1 MNRPSSALQPSQC
14 LTARDL
20 LQEHQHAAGHC
31 VSRLDLINAAAQANP
46 RKALDLHHLQLTEC
60 RYGDDR
66 IACYRFGNI
75 VISRQWR
82 WQLYYEDDSPGWWI
96 DTATGRSEN
105 GVMSLLE
112 HMSSPE
118 YLQACMAG
126 GDTRAI
132 QEASGRF
139 QPDAQPGAVIFDLAA
154 RLGIDLNNP
163 TLPLPSHGQ
172 RWRSVETQSRSSPP
186 LYPNP
191 ADAYGIWPKV
201 NVARIPFLGYPHR
214 TFEIKDKHGRVQLII
229 GAYDTTWNR
238 SLLVPF
244 SLWHRGDDPLVQ
256 RWKLRRSDRRHAPF
270 GVQQVIQNLQS
281 RVLVVDDLALATDLQ
296 THVDG
301 TELTIVAW
309 PRSLP
314 GEHPRDTDWSPLAG
328 RNVSVL
334 LAPID
339 RDGCQ
344 SGHEVCAELRA
355 AGVESLS
362 VRLLDERID
371 LGLWAKLGG
380 NMAHMG
386 QETSPEGFT
395 ELAASRFGLQ
405 IETRPSRSPQTWH
418 LGDASDMPLA
428 PDYVIEPIMPVG
440 SISVLYSE
448 AGKGKSW
455 LALLLAYSVA
465 CGIRIVDRWHA
476 PRRRAVLY
484 ISSEMTSGIADR
496 IRKIDESLGGS
507 PRPEDISVYPHP
519 DHGVGKIDLLPSETW
534 EEISHLVA
542 KADLLII
549 DHLTNVTDG
558 SNSPETWK
566 KFWRHLDG
574 LRRTGKTILILH
586 HAGKDGR
593 QRGTSKLVDDVDF
606 VIRMD
611 ALPDIANGA
620 MISFDKYR
628 DDLGF
633 GRTFRPFKLLW
644 DQDEETGRSQW
655 WAEDPDESAP
665 VKEWKMP
672 PPENAPRIAVNES
685 LIRSQFQGRTQAL
698 MLSLAEDAADGGEG
712 LGSAVLASRAKV
724 SKATIRTELGALFKQ
739 GLIVGQ
745 GNGKAKRYR
754 LGPEASER
762 FLNFPR

>member
-1 MNRPSSALQPSQC
+1 MKRPSSTLPSTQC
-14 LTARDL
+14 LTAADQ
-20 LQEHQHAAGHC
+20 LQEHRRGAGNC
-31 VSRLDLINAAAQANP
+31 VSRLDLINAAAQIHLT
-46 RKALDLHHLQLTEC
+46 KALDLHHLQLTEC
-60 RYGDDR
+60 RYGDEP

-82 WQLYYEDDSPGWWI
+82 WQLYFGDDSPGWWI
-96 DTATGRSEN
+96 DTATGHS
-105 GVMSLLE
+105 GHDVVSLLKYM
-112 HMSSPE
+112 HSHE

-126 GDTRAI
+126 DDTRAM
-132 QEASGRF
+132 QEATERF
-139 QPDAQPGAVIFDLAA
+139 QPDAQSSAVIFDLAA

-163 TLPLPSHGQ
+163 TLPLPPHGQ
-172 RWRSVETQSRSSPP
+172 GWRSVEAASQSSPP
-186 LYPNP
+186 FFPNP

-201 NVARIPFLGYPHR
+201 NVARIPSLGNPHR
-214 TFEIKDKHGRVQLII
+214 TFEIKDEHGRRQLVV
-229 GAYDTTWNR
+229 GAYETAWGR
-238 SLLVPF
+238 PLQVPF
-244 SLWHRGDDPLVQ
+244 SLWHRDDDPLAQ

-270 GVQQVIQNLQS
+270 GVQQVIQNPQS
-281 RVLVVDDLALATDLQ
+281 PVLIVDDLAMAADLQ
-296 THVDG
+296 SHVDG
-301 TELTIVAW
+301 AGLVVTAW
-309 PRSLP
+309 PRALP
-314 GEHPRDTDWSPLAG
+314 GEHPRDTDWSNLAD
-328 RNVSVL
+328 RKALVL
-334 LAPID
+334 LAPAD
-339 RDGCQ
+339 RDGCL
-344 SGHEVCAELRA
+344 GAIDVCTELRS
-355 AGVESLS
+355 AGVGSLS
-362 VRLLDERID
+362 VRMLDERID
-371 LGLWAKLGG
+371 LSLWAKLGG

-386 QETSPEGFT
+386 QEMSPEGFT

-428 PDYVIEPIMPVG
+428 PDYVIEPIMPMG

-496 IRKIDESLGGS
+496 IRKIDESLGGR
-507 PRPEDISVYPHP
+507 PHPEDISVYPHP
-519 DHGVGKIDLLPSETW
+519 DRDVGKIDLLRSSTW
-534 EEISHLVA
+534 EEISHLVV

-566 KFWRHLDG
+566 KLWRHLDG

-611 ALPDIANGA
+611 ALPDVANGA

-655 WAEDPDESAP
+655 WAEAPDESAP

-712 LGSAVLASRAKV
+712 LGASFLASRANV
-724 SKATIRTELGALFKQ
+724 SNSTILTDLGALLKQ